1 MLALVDLKMQ
11 VEATHLQLLLLP
23 DHGVILGLEEARFPF
38 QLGHD
43 SCQLLI
49 ADLLAHNVLAVGINL
64 VLNAA
69 LLLMLLCDC
78 ILQRLPSLK
87 AVSAMLSVHACIAYT
102 ALQARLWSATLH

>member
-1 MLALVDLKMQ
+1 MQ

-78 ILQRLPSLK
+78 ILQRLQKRYQEKIKKGYKKKTSK
-87 AVSAMLSVHACIAYT
+87 T
-102 ALQARLWSATLH
+102 

>member
-1 MLALVDLKMQ
+1 MQ

-23 DHGVILGLEEARFPF
+23 DHGVILGLEEARLPF

-49 ADLLAHNVLAVGINL
+49 ADLLTHNVLAVGIDL

-78 ILQRLPSLK
+78 ILQRLQKRYQEKIKKGYQKKTSK
-87 AVSAMLSVHACIAYT
+87 T
-102 ALQARLWSATLH
+102 